1 MTEQSHSHF
10 GYELRHKWIHWNLSL
25 SLYVCFSP
33 KQQPSSGSLDSTHSI
48 CTLYGVNN
56 MCIAVCTSL
65 SQLLYIVLFIY
76 IINRKIYMHLP
87 RNLHREIHLHN
98 IVFDC
103 QTAFDF
109 EASTIWIDYVKWFVS
124 IDVSESQSPCIERSW
139 FFRVNKVINAVRVML
154 HPPQCMRMHE

>member
-1 MTEQSHSHF
+1 MSSKNSTPDNPKYTKYLHAYVFMYTSNKQLVMDDRTKSF
-10 GYELRHKWIHWNLSL
+10 ALWLRVTTQMNPLESL

-87 RNLHREIHLHN
+87 RNLHREIHFLITHN

-109 EASTIWIDYVKWFVS
+109 EASTI
-124 IDVSESQSPCIERSW
+124 
-139 FFRVNKVINAVRVML
+139 
-154 HPPQCMRMHE
+154 